1 MSSRYGLG
9 LAGTRTNVL
18 LRVKRYFDT
27 VGVCDRCN
35 GQRVI
40 KVCSFAL

>member
-9 LAGTRTNVL
+9 LAGTCTNVL
-18 LRVKRYFDT
+18 LRVKRRFDK

-35 GQRVI
+35 EQRVI
-40 KVCSFAL
+40 KVCSYF